1 MAFLILLYCRDGF
14 CCLRNCTVCCTANE
28 KGMPTK
34 KENEC
39 FSRKHKALLH
49 NHKSSRLFYMGHR
62 KNHVLCRKNYIRH
75 NQNYIR
81 PFFGALQQPA
91 GQIVAKKFYKT
102 AILRISNGYPFSNM
116 ARANVGLPFFTENPT
131 HPQKFGMGWIGLY
144 LPLHAMP
151 QPLRF
156 LSQTPLLVSAER
168 LPVQARSLRTSC

>member
-1 MAFLILLYCRDGF
+1 
-14 CCLRNCTVCCTANE
+14 
-28 KGMPTK
+28 
-34 KENEC
+34 
-39 FSRKHKALLH
+39 
-49 NHKSSRLFYMGHR
+49 MGHR
-62 KNHVLCRKNYIRH
+62 KNHVLCRKNYIRHNQNYIRH